1 MADSRHKPSARFSIR
16 TKDVATRM
24 PLADMIGQKDHTPVD
39 ITGFKVKHYPAK
51 RAWTGSYTFARKG
64 GMMGGSGGAC
74 RAVTGG
80 NGIGVV
86 PQAFIRQD

>member
-1 MADSRHKPSARFSIR
+1 MADSRHKPSARFAIK
-16 TKDVATRM
+16 TKDVAAREPTTM
-24 PLADMIGQKDHTPVD
+24 MVQKNHTPVD
-39 ITGFKVKHYPAK
+39 ITGFRVKYLPAK
-51 RAWTGSYTFARKG
+51 RAWQGSDTFARKG
-64 GMMGGSGGAC
+64 GMMGGSGGSC

>member
-1 MADSRHKPSARFSIR
+1 MADSRHKPSARFAIK
-16 TKDVATRM
+16 TKDVAARA
-24 PLADMIGQKDHTPVD
+24 PLTMAKDHTPVD

-51 RAWTGSYTFARKG
+51 RAWSGSYTFARKG

-86 PQAFIRQD
+86 PQAFIKQD